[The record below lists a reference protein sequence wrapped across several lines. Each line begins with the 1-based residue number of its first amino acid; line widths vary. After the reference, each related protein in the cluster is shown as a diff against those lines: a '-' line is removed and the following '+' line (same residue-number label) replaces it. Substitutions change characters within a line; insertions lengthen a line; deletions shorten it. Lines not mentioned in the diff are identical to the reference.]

1 MVMTGLPFEMMFVSD
16 GRRYLIST
24 DCHGALLRAG

>member
-1 MVMTGLPFEMMFVSD
+1 MVFVSD

-24 DCHGALLRAG
+24 DCPLALLRAH

>member
-1 MVMTGLPFEMMFVSD
+1 MTGLPFEMMFVSD

-24 DCHGALLRAG
+24 DCPLALLRAH

>member
-1 MVMTGLPFEMMFVSD
+1 MGNLPFEMVFVSD

-24 DCHGALLRAG
+24 DRLQALLRAR